1 MIIQIGKVENL
12 VILNIIRSFFIV
24 IIKGLIIT
32 IFEYAVA
39 TVYQRVA
46 LSTRVCYGPKF
57 WSFSHPHN

>member
-46 LSTRVCYGPKF
+46 LST
-57 WSFSHPHN
+57 